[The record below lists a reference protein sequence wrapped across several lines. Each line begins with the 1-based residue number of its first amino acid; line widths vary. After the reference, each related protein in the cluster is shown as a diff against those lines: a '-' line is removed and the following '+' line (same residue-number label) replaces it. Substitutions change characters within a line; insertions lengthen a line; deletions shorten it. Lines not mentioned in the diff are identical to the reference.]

1 MNFFEK
7 LVVDIVKSSIK
18 VVAKKRMSEKAYKR
32 TSMVLKFIS
41 SILTIALIGYFLF
54 FLIAFSGY
62 HGG

>member
-7 LVVDIVKSSIK
+7 LVVDIVRSSVKNI
-18 VVAKKRMSEKAYKR
+18 AKKRMSEKAYKR

-41 SILTIALIGYFLF
+41 SILTIAMIGYFVF